1 MKVGNTRVGSSED
14 SSIETDPTLNR
25 RLDSLGYDT
34 SFANNYNVM
43 LFVQVGLLCVT
54 GLVYLVSQKRSI
66 MKTPFKFFQQFSF
79 MFMLFNINGF
89 LFSMSLIRVS
99 GFLNICFAAVGT
111 IIVLGF
117 LIHFLLYGPTY
128 FGMYMI
134 FDFTRIYFKTFIIGF
149 FILRVAVCF
158 SISLIEHDPLM
169 GCIAAMAASACSV
182 IFLAVIRPFISM
194 LTNGLFI
201 TT

>member
-1 MKVGNTRVGSSED
+1 MGSS
-14 SSIETDPTLNR
+14 SSSSTESDTALNR
-25 RLDSLGYDT
+25 RIDSLGYDT
-34 SFANNYNVM
+34 EFANNFNVM
-43 LFVQVGLLCVT
+43 LFVQVGLLCIT
-54 GLVYLVSQKRSI
+54 GLIYLVSQKRSI

-79 MFMLFNINGF
+79 VFMLFNVNSF

-111 IIVLGF
+111 IIVVGF
-117 LIHFLLYGPTY
+117 FIHFLLYGPTY

-149 FILRVAVCF
+149 FILRVAICF
-158 SISLIEHDPLM
+158 SISLIQDDPLM

-194 LTNGLFI
+194 VTNALFI